1 MDNPMAVL
9 NTGACTHVNR
19 ATGGESAPDLSLVH
33 TSLVAGAD
41 WEVLPLLRSDHCPIR
56 MTLDIAPV
64 VIEEPESKLRW
75 DWRNAD
81 WEGYGSAVDQ
91 AVRNAQSGRKQPSLD
106 KRVNLLGEFIEA
118 AARTHVGKVRAE
130 AW

>member
-1 MDNPMAVL
+1 MSHSEQYFSH
-9 NTGACTHVNR
+9 T
-19 ATGGESAPDLSLVH
+19 LSRC
-33 TSLVAGAD
+33 SS
-41 WEVLPLLRSDHCPIR
+41 PF
-56 MTLDIAPV
+56 
-64 VIEEPESKLRW
+64 IEEPESKLRW

-118 AARTHVGKVRAE
+118 AARTHVGKVRAK
-130 AW
+130 AG